1 MSQGPQPTQPAGYTL
16 ALETSSL
23 WGSAALGRAGTLL
36 AEQSLE
42 RPRKHASDL
51 LPVIDRLCRD
61 ADIEPAELREV
72 YVSIGPGSFTGL
84 RVGVTVARMLAL
96 AHGARVVAVP
106 TLTVI
111 AQNALEADDPPERVV
126 VITDAK
132 RRHVYTATFERQRE
146 GHIKRQVDGHT
157 ERQGD
162 SYAESQADGYTALT
176 EPTEQDPAQ
185 LFAAEPPTCA
195 ILGSGAT
202 EHREAVESSGLRVLP
217 DSLSRPHARTVFAL
231 GTSLAQQGNYTAA
244 RELVPHYVRRVEAEE
259 RWEERYGSP
268 G

>member
-1 MSQGPQPTQPAGYTL
+1 MARQTPSNPSEAYVL

-23 WGSAALGRAGTLL
+23 WGSAALGRAGEVL
-36 AEQSLE
+36 AELNLE

-61 ADIEPAELREV
+61 AGIEPAELREV

-111 AQNALEADDPPERVV
+111 AQNGLAADDPPDRLV

-132 RRHVYTATFERQRE
+132 RRRVYAATFERQPDGYTE
-146 GHIKRQVDGHT
+146 RQVDGHT
-157 ERQGD
+157 EH
-162 SYAESQADGYTALT
+162 QADGRIKRQAESYVALT

-185 LFAAEPPTCA
+185 LFAAQPRPCA
-195 ILGSGAT
+195 ILGSGVN
-202 EHREAVESSGLRVLP
+202 EHREAVASSGLRVLP
-217 DSLSRPHARTVFAL
+217 ESLFRPHARTVYAL
-231 GTSLAQQGNYTAA
+231 GTKLAQQGNYTPA
-244 RELVPHYVRRVEAEE
+244 RDLIPPLRPPRRGRGAVGAEA
-259 RWEERYGSP
+259 R
-268 G
+268 